1 MYFYNDKNYVLN
13 NELGLK
19 DITSLDKA
27 ERMLTTIRIAKLRR
41 RQYKVFS
48 FKTLKDIH
56 KELFKGI
63 YSWAGKVRDINIAK
77 GNTVF
82 CIVENIEIM
91 ADDIFNKLAEKNY
104 LKNLRKDVFCKEVS
118 ELFGDLNMLH
128 PFREGNGRTE
138 REFIYQL
145 AKNAGYELDLTKL
158 NKDEYMKAAIL
169 SVVDCSV
176 MEKLMLGI
184 IKEKN

>member
-1 MYFYNDKNYVLN
+1 MYFYSDENYVLN
-13 NELGLK
+13 NELGLN
-19 DITSLDKA
+19 DIASLNKA
-27 ERMLTTIRIAKLRR
+27 ERILTTIRIARLRKKR
-41 RQYKVFS
+41 Y
-48 FKTLKDIH
+48 

-63 YSWAGKVRDINIAK
+63 YLWAGKVRNINIAK

-91 ADDIFNKLAEKNY
+91 AEDIFNRLTEKNY
-104 LKNLRKDVFCKEVS
+104 LKNLRKEIFCREVS

-169 SVVDCSV
+169 SVVDCSK
-176 MEKLMLGI
+176 MEKLMLSI

>member
-1 MYFYNDKNYVLN
+1 MYFYSDENYVLN
-13 NELGLK
+13 NELGLN
-19 DITSLDKA
+19 DIASLNKA
-27 ERMLTTIRIAKLRR
+27 ERMLTTIRIARLRKKR
-41 RQYKVFS
+41 YKVFS

-63 YSWAGKVRDINIAK
+63 YLWAGKVRDINIAK

-91 ADDIFNKLAEKNY
+91 AEDIFNRLTEKNY
-104 LKNLRKDVFCKEVS
+104 LKNLRKEIFCREVS

-169 SVVDCSV
+169 SVVDCSE
-176 MEKLMLGI
+176 MEKLMLSI

>member
-1 MYFYNDKNYVLN
+1 MYFYSDENYVLN
-13 NELGLK
+13 NELGLN
-19 DITSLDKA
+19 DIASLNKA
-27 ERMLTTIRIAKLRR
+27 ERMLTTIRIARLRKKR
-41 RQYKVFS
+41 YKVFS

-63 YSWAGKVRDINIAK
+63 YLWAGKVRDINIAK

-91 ADDIFNKLAEKNY
+91 AEDIFNRLIEKNY
-104 LKNLRKDVFCKEVS
+104 LKNLGKEIFCREVS
-118 ELFGDLNMLH
+118 DLFGDLNMLH
-128 PFREGNGRTE
+128 PLREGNGRTE

-158 NKDEYMKAAIL
+158 NKDEYMKVAIL
-169 SVVDCSV
+169 SVVDCSE
-176 MEKLMLGI
+176 MEKLMLSI